1 MLNGIVTVFKDPA
14 EVASHAAALV
24 AESFEHA
31 VRDRGLFTLVLAG
44 GSTPKLLYQVLAREY
59 KKLDWSRA
67 LLLFGDDRCVPHS
80 DVNSN
85 VAMVESSLANAAGI
99 PHSSIRAF
107 KTHLP
112 PAQAAADYEAMLR
125 GLFPQ
130 PGSGPDLVLLGMGAD
145 GHTLSL
151 FPGDDAAINEPTR
164 WCIHTKAPAP
174 FAVPDRV
181 TMTLPFVALARRR
194 LFLVTGAD
202 KAPRLAAIAAGT
214 EHPPASKVAEPLW
227 FFDQAAW
234 PGEV

>member
-1 MLNGIVTVFKDPA
+1 
-14 EVASHAAALV
+14 
-24 AESFEHA
+24 
-31 VRDRGLFTLVLAG
+31 
-44 GSTPKLLYQVLAREY
+44 PKLLYQVLAREY
-59 KKLDWSRA
+59 KTLDWSRA

-80 DVNSN
+80 DANSN

-112 PAQAAADYEAMLR
+112 PEQAAADYEAMLR

-151 FPGDDAAINEPTR
+151 FPGDDAAINEASR
-164 WCIHTKAPAP
+164 WCIHTKAPPP

-181 TMTLPFVALARRR
+181 TITLPFVALSRRR

-202 KAPRLAAIAAGT
+202 KAPRLAAMAAGT
-214 EHPPASKVAEPLW
+214 EHPPAAKVPDPLW
-227 FFDQAAW
+227 FFDRAAW